1 MIYKKQSEER
11 DIREKLKQIKFITQE
26 KKIDLRL
33 VNQDS

>member
-1 MIYKKQSEER
+1 MIYQKQSEER
-11 DIREKLKQIKFITQE
+11 DIREKLKQIKFITQK

>member
-1 MIYKKQSEER
+1 MIYQKQSEER

-33 VNQDS
+33 VNQDI

>member
-1 MIYKKQSEER
+1 MIYQKQSEER